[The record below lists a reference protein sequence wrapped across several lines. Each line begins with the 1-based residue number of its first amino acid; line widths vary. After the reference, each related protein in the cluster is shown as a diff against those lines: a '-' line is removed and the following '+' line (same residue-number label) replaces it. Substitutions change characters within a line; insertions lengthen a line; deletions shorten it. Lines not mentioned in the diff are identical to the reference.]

1 MKNNLK
7 SLTSIVKYN
16 NMTFLIT
23 NDDGVNSSGLLALYE
38 AVSDLSDTTVVAPLT
53 QQSGVGHKITLM
65 KPLRAT
71 ESQLKD
77 ETLAYAVD
85 GTPTD
90 CVILAT
96 KSLMDKKPDLV
107 LSGINIGENLSKSIT
122 TSGTLGATFESA
134 LFKIPSIAVSLQ
146 VIREDLKFKN
156 GVYEIDF
163 TDAKRILRN
172 LVINVIEKGMPENV
186 DILNLNIPA
195 KPKNDKITQTHF
207 AHRMYTTDVKKDVD
221 PYGRPYYW
229 IIGNMTDDNL
239 EGSDVHVLRE
249 QSIPTVTPISLDMG
263 ADIDLT
269 SWLD

>member
-1 MKNNLK
+1 MR
-7 SLTSIVKYN
+7 I
-16 NMTFLIT
+16 LIT

-38 AVSDLSDTTVVAPLT
+38 AVSDLGDTTVVAPLT

-71 ESQLKD
+71 ESQLID
-77 ETLAYAVD
+77 GTPAYSVD

-90 CVILAT
+90 CIILG
-96 KSLMDKKPDLV
+96 SESIMDKRPDLV
-107 LSGINIGENLSKSIT
+107 ISGINIGENLSKSIT

-134 LFKIPSIAVSLQ
+134 LFRIPSIAASLQ
-146 VIREDLKFKN
+146 VIREDAKFKN
-156 GVYEIDF
+156 GVYDIDF
-163 TDAKRILRN
+163 TFAKKVLRK
-172 LVINVIEKGMPENV
+172 LVLKVIDKGMPNGV

-195 KPKNDKITQTHF
+195 KPESEKIKQTYL
-207 AHRMYTTDVKKDVD
+207 AHRMYTTEVEKRLD

-239 EGSDVHVLRE
+239 EGSDVHILRE
-249 QSIPTVTPISLDMG
+249 QSIPTITPISLDMG
-263 ADIDLT
+263 MNMDLS